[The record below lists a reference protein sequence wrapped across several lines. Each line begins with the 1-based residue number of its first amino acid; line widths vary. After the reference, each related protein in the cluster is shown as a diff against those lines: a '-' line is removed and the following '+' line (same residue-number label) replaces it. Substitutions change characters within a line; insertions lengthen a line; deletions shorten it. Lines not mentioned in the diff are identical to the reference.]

1 MRKTIL
7 RFKSAGEF
15 RAKQQKLNETAALL
29 LSVKVSGVQLD
40 SIRKRVSP
48 IAENCVAP
56 FMYIFKYIWKT
67 ENPIWYCQRGGG
79 ECAFII
85 FFFIFW
91 ACSTR
96 LERAQLCWSVR
107 SSAGGSAMRFY
118 VFFSFSERAQLGWS
132 VRSYAGACAC
142 ASKQK
147 NIKAHP
153 PPPAP
158 LFGSTL
164 C

>member
-1 MRKTIL
+1 MKNRKSHMIL
-7 RFKSAGEF
+7 PK
-15 RAKQQKLNETAALL
+15 
-29 LSVKVSGVQLD
+29 
-40 SIRKRVSP
+40 
-48 IAENCVAP
+48 
-56 FMYIFKYIWKT
+56 
-67 ENPIWYCQRGGG
+67 RGGG
-79 ECAFII
+79 MRFYY
-85 FFFIFW
+85 FFFSF
-91 ACSTR
+91 S
-96 LERAQLCWSVR
+96 ERAQLGWSVR
-107 SSAGGSAMRFY
+107 SYAGACAAQPEEAQCDFMF
-118 VFFSFSERAQLGWS
+118 FFSFSERAQLGWS